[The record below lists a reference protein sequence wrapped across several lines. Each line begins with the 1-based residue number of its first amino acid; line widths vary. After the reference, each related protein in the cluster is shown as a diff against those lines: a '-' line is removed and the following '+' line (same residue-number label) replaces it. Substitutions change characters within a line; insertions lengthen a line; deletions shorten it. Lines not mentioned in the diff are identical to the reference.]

1 MSLISSTIP
10 NLVNGVSQQP
20 FALRLASQSEDQ
32 VNTFPSVVEGLKK
45 RPPTNHVA
53 RLSETPFAPNGAAF
67 HTINR
72 DTNERYIVVLMNG
85 DLKVYDINGNEKLV
99 NFAVPSKSYL
109 NSTNPERG
117 FSVVTVA
124 DYSFIVNKEIAVQ
137 KSTDRKGWRRP
148 EGMVYISQGNYDK
161 SYSLYVDDQW
171 ICSYKTPNGSEA
183 GHSFWIGTD
192 IIADRLMQG
201 AGTNDP
207 GIFTGTPLLQSTWLD
222 ATRRGSVITIW
233 RKDNAEFRIASS
245 DGFGGKAMR
254 VFRGSVQRFSDLPST
269 DVFPDFHLEVVGDQ
283 SSNFDNYYVKYDT
296 GTTNSGVWRE
306 TTAQD
311 VEYKFNSATMPH
323 LLVRNADGTF
333 TFKAADWAERMVG
346 DNDSAPWPSF
356 VGRAI
361 TDVFFHRN
369 RLGFVSDENVIF
381 SRAGEFF
388 NFWPTTVTAVLDTD
402 PIDVAVANTKV
413 SILNYAVP
421 FNEDLLLFSDQ
432 TQFALT
438 ASDLLTP
445 NTVAINQ
452 TTEFETSRLVRPIG
466 AGRNIYFAVNRGKWT
481 GIREFFVSDDTDT
494 NDALDITSH
503 VPKYI
508 PGNVVKMAAATNE
521 DMLVVLSANKRDSL
535 FIYKYYFSAD
545 EKLQSSWSRWD
556 FGTDATILNVDFIE
570 STLYLLVSR
579 PTGVFIEAINVEL
592 GSTDLDAP
600 FLVHLDRKCRVTPT
614 QDLFY
619 PEVNVGGS
627 SFMHLPYKFSTTLM
641 QQGTPLPFYGVV
653 AEGQRVKAGTVVPLF
668 SSGNST
674 TGVYARGNWVGV
686 KLIIGYPYLMTFTF
700 STITLREEAVGGG
713 QATIGS
719 GRLQLRRMLL
729 NYANSGFFKTIV
741 TPKGRDPSVTVFS
754 GSILGDAD
762 TKLGQANVSTGRFSF
777 PIQSRNTDVEIRLE
791 SDKHLPVAIMSAEWE
806 GLYNSRSQ
814 RLT

>member
-53 RLSETPFAPNGAAF
+53 RLSATPIAPNGAMF

-72 DTNERYIVVLMNG
+72 DTSERYIVVLVNG
-85 DLKVYDINGNEKLV
+85 DIKVYDINGNEKTV
-99 NFAVPSKSYL
+99 HFDVPSKAYL

-124 DYSFIVNKEIAVQ
+124 DYSFIVNKQITVQ
-137 KSTDRKGWRRP
+137 KSPERKGWRRP
-148 EGMVYISQGNYDK
+148 EGMIYVSQGNYDK
-161 SYSLYVDDQW
+161 TYSVFIDDIW
-171 ICSYKTPNGSEA
+171 ICSYRTPNGSTA
-183 GHSFWIGTD
+183 DHSFWVGTD

-201 AGTNDP
+201 VGVNDP
-207 GIFTGTPLLQSTWLD
+207 GVFSGVPLLQVPWID
-222 ATRRGSVITIW
+222 VTRRGSVITIW
-233 RKDNAEFRIASS
+233 KKDNTNFKLATS
-245 DGFGGKAMR
+245 DGFGNKAMR
-254 VFRGSVQRFSDLPST
+254 VFRGSVQRFTDLPSA

-296 GTTNSGVWRE
+296 GTTNAGVWRE

-311 VEYKFNSATMPH
+311 VDFKFNSSTMPH

-346 DNDSAPWPSF
+346 DDDSAPWPSF

-369 RLGFVSDENVIF
+369 RLGFVADENVIF

-388 NFWPTTVTAVLDTD
+388 NFWPTTVTAILDTD

-438 ASDLLTP
+438 ASELLTP
-445 NTVAINQ
+445 NTVSINQ
-452 TTEFETSRLVRPIG
+452 TTEFETSKLVRPIG

-521 DMLVVLSANKRDSL
+521 DMIVVLSANKRDSL
-535 FIYKYYFSAD
+535 FLYKYYFSAD

-556 FGTDATILNVDFIE
+556 FGADATILNVDFIE

-579 PTGVFIEAINVEL
+579 PTGVFIENINVEL
-592 GSTDLDAP
+592 GSVDLDAQ
-600 FLVHLDRKCRVTPT
+600 FLVHLDRKCRVTPILA
-614 QDLFY
+614 DYY
-619 PEVNVGGS
+619 PDAQTGGLTV
-627 SFMHLPYKFSTTLM
+627 MTLPYPFTASIIPHGL
-641 QQGTPLPFYGVV
+641 PLPFYGVV
-653 AEGQRVKAGTVVPLF
+653 ADGQSIKAGSVIPLY
-668 SSGNST
+668 STGNAT
-674 TGVYARGNWVGV
+674 NRVYAKGNLAGV
-686 KLIIGYPYLMTFTF
+686 KLIVGLPYLMSYTF
-700 STITLREEAVGGG
+700 SPITLREDAVGGG
-713 QATIGS
+713 QATIGA

-729 NYANSGFFKTIV
+729 NYSNSGYFKTIV
-741 TPKGRDPSVTVFS
+741 TPRGRDPSVTVFS
-754 GSILGDAD
+754 GSVLGDVD
-762 TKLGQANVSTGRFSF
+762 TKLGQANISTGRFSF
-777 PIQSRNTDVEIRLE
+777 PIQARNTDVEIRLE